1 MILECRMTHKIAFLD
16 VMDANVQGEIRSAL
30 PPGFSIEFAATG
42 ERREHLAMLADADFV
57 LTAVAV
63 DAEMIRAA
71 PRLKLLHKWG
81 IGVDKFDLD
90 AARAARIPVAITAG
104 ANAGAVSEHTVM
116 LMLATYRYLAL
127 ADRRLRE
134 GKWIRPQV
142 RGMAYQL
149 SGKTVGIL
157 GFGNVG
163 RMVAH
168 RLAGFDVAILY
179 HDIRHADRPTDKA
192 LRAQPVTFDALL
204 ERSDVLSVHVPLTK
218 VTRGM
223 INADTLARMKPGAI
237 LVNAAR
243 GEVVDEPALYDAL
256 ASGRLR
262 GAGLDVFAKEPA
274 DPDNPLFKLDQVVVT
289 PHIAGSAIDLVAD
302 IARHAFSNM
311 QAVLNGEPLSPN
323 DVIVSAGENN

>member
-1 MILECRMTHKIAFLD
+1 MTHKIAYLD
-16 VMDANVQGEIRSAL
+16 VMDAKVQDEIRSAL
-30 PPGFSIEFAATG
+30 PAGFSILFAETG
-42 ERREHLAMLADADFV
+42 DRREHLAMLADAEFI

-71 PRLKLLHKWG
+71 PKLKLLHKWG

-90 AARAARIPVAITAG
+90 AARAARIPVAITSG

-116 LMLATYRYLAL
+116 LMLATYRCLAL
-127 ADRRLRE
+127 ADRKMRDGE
-134 GKWIRPQV
+134 WIRPQV
-142 RGMAYQL
+142 RGKAYQL

-168 RLAGFDVAILY
+168 RLAGFDVQIIY
-179 HDIRHADRPTDKA
+179 HDIRRADRPTERA
-192 LRAQPVTFDALL
+192 LHATPVTFDELL
-204 ERSDVLSVHVPLTK
+204 ERSDVLSVHTPLTK
-218 VTRGM
+218 VTRNM
-223 INADTLARMKPGAI
+223 INSQVLARMKPGAI

-243 GEVVDEPALYDAL
+243 GEVVDEAALYDAL
-256 ASGRLR
+256 VSGKLR

-274 DPDNPLFKLDQVVVT
+274 DPNNPLFKLDQVVLT

-302 IARHAFSNM
+302 IARHAFGNM
-311 QAVLNGEPLSPN
+311 QAVLNGEPLPAN
-323 DVIVSAGENN
+323 DVIVSAGENK

>member
-1 MILECRMTHKIAFLD
+1 
-16 VMDANVQGEIRSAL
+16 
-30 PPGFSIEFAATG
+30 
-42 ERREHLAMLADADFV
+42 
-57 LTAVAV
+57 
-63 DAEMIRAA
+63 MIRAA

-179 HDIRHADRPTDKA
+179 HDIRRADRPTDKA